1 MTQNLDAYRVTQ
13 AYRGAST
20 TVAPLTAVVMLLDGA
35 ILYLK
40 KTIEAAE
47 AKRFEESHAHLVR
60 ATSILRGLSH
70 HLNFEKGG
78 PLAERLYRTYSSI
91 IMSSLLSYGRPDATR
106 RYRKLIGSLT
116 ELREAWK
123 SVATN
128 PAARPAAK
136 IAAR

>member
-1 MTQNLDAYRVTQ
+1 MNQNLNAYRVTQ

-20 TVAPLTAVVMLLDGA
+20 AVAPLTAVVMLLDGA

-40 KTIEAAE
+40 KTVEAAD
-47 AKRFEESHAHLVR
+47 AKRFEESHGHLVR

-78 PLAERLYRTYSSI
+78 PLADRLYRTYSSI
-91 IMSSLLSYGRPDATR
+91 IMACLSSYGRPDAAQ

-116 ELREAWK
+116 ELRDSWK
-123 SVATN
+123 HVATRRK
-128 PAARPAAK
+128 A
-136 IAAR
+136 

>member
-1 MTQNLDAYRVTQ
+1 MTQNCNAYRVTQ

-78 PLAERLYRTYSSI
+78 PLADTVVQDLQLHHHGQFDQPSGS
-91 IMSSLLSYGRPDATR
+91 PDSDTDDTT
-106 RYRKLIGSLT
+106 S
-116 ELREAWK
+116 
-123 SVATN
+123 
-128 PAARPAAK
+128 
-136 IAAR
+136 

>member
-1 MTQNLDAYRVTQ
+1 MTQNLNAYRVTQ

-20 TVAPLTAVVMLLDGA
+20 AVAPLTAVVMLLDGA

-40 KTIEAAE
+40 KTIEAGE
-47 AKRFEESHAHLVR
+47 AKRFEESHGHLVR

-91 IMSSLLSYGRPDATR
+91 IMACLSSYGRPDSTQ
-106 RYRKLIGSLT
+106 RYHKLIGSLT
-116 ELREAWK
+116 ELRDAWK
-123 SVATN
+123 SVAAN
-128 PAARPAAK
+128 PVARSAARSVT
-136 IAAR
+136 R